1 MRKKRSEKETKKNNY
16 IINYILLALI
26 VIGIISNILVRYNSG
41 NLTALLIALDL
52 VLGSFVIYSLY
63 KKMKW
68 VYLFFI
74 IMNVIVLILWS
85 ISLNNPSYIL
95 SYEGLWS
102 IVIILL
108 SYGMLN
114 KLNPKKY
121 KTLPWLKI

>member
-41 NLTALLIALDL
+41 NLTALLIVLYL

>member
-1 MRKKRSEKETKKNNY
+1 
-16 IINYILLALI
+16 
-26 VIGIISNILVRYNSG
+26 
-41 NLTALLIALDL
+41 LDL

>member
-1 MRKKRSEKETKKNNY
+1 MRKKKSKKKTKKNNY

>member
-41 NLTALLIALDL
+41 NLTALLIVLYL

-63 KKMKW
+63 KKMNW

-74 IMNVIVLILWS
+74 IVNVIVLVLWS
-85 ISLNNPSYIL
+85 ISLNSPSYIL

-102 IVIILL
+102 IAIILL

-121 KTLPWLKI
+121 KTLHWLKI